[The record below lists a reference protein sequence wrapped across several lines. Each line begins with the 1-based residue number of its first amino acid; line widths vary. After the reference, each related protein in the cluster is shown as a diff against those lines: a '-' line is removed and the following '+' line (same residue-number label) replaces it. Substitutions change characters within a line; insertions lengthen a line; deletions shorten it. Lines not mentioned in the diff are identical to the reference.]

1 MSWENLKYFNTKLS
15 YSPQS
20 WKWTKHTVRSML
32 TKYKL
37 ITPSMIV
44 QMITVYSIR
53 ANRAVVKQNMTQKV
67 QVNYYT
73 YSSF

>member
-15 YSPQS
+15 YSHNHGNGQN
-20 WKWTKHTVRSML
+20 TVRSMS